1 MATLSYC
8 DLDYFKKLNDTL
20 GHAAGGG
27 ALRHVARILE
37 GAVRDK
43 DLVARI
49 GGEEFAIWMPHAPLE
64 SGLEVAARIR
74 ATVESTAW
82 RGGGGGDPPP
92 HSLCGGG
99 APPNRPPGAEFF
111 HAARAAPV
119 CAPARGPHTSWTN
132 DSG

>member
-1 MATLSYC
+1 MQSLWYLFFFFLMIRRPPRSTLFPYTTLFRSIYA
-8 DLDYFKKLNDTL
+8 DLDHFKKLNDTL
-20 GHAAGGG
+20 GHAAGDA

-74 ATVESTAW
+74 ATVESAAW
-82 RGGGGGDPPP
+82 RWGGGEEPTTD
-92 HSLCGGG
+92 SLGGG
-99 APPNRPPGAEFF
+99 EEPAP
-111 HAARAAPV
+111 
-119 CAPARGPHTSWTN
+119 GPQLP
-132 DSG
+132 